1 MQMKRRRVKFA
12 AAGTPGSRYRQWT
25 WAEVAAEVSRRAN
38 KPISAGYIYQIAKGT
53 RKPPNLVLMA
63 LRLPLRP
70 VLAPPCP
77 KCGQVHVRK
86 TCPHRR
92 HTKPRLHRSGKNRI
106 TSWGWLNELNADQIV
121 SMLAGRKEYKPPNV

>member
-86 TCPHRR
+86 TCPQRR
-92 HTKPRLHRSGKNRI
+92 RAARPRLYR
-106 TSWGWLNELNADQIV
+106 WGWLNELNDSQIV
-121 SMLAGRKEYKPPNV
+121 GMLADRKEYKP